1 MAAPRLE
8 RQPGG
13 MGGIRTIRPPTRR
26 DVEMHLGRYTFHNR
40 NWVAC
45 MTYGCFVELE
55 GMERVSVAYSLTEM
69 DSVVISV
76 AFRHVRASGEDRGKT
91 NLIV

>member
-1 MAAPRLE
+1 MA
-8 RQPGG
+8 
-13 MGGIRTIRPPTRR
+13 RPPTRR

-40 NWVAC
+40 RCVAC
-45 MTYGCFVELE
+45 TTYGCFVELE
-55 GMERVSVAYSLTEM
+55 GSCAWNADQSHAYSLTEM

-76 AFRHVRASGEDRGKT
+76 ACRHDRASGEDRGKT